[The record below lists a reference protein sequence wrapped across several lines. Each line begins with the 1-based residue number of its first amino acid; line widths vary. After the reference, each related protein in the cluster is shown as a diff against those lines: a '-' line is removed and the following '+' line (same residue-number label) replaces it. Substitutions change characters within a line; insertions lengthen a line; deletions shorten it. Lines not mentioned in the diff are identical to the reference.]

1 MPNLP
6 RIPSHSTLSYLLLVL
21 TAVSGEYPTD
31 QVIRLP
37 GGVSYKQSLLTQLK
51 QSKLLR
57 TYYRNGLRGLRLT
70 AAAKAMLLAGE
81 PDRFRPYLTGD
92 IETNVLKSE
101 VTRRLRL
108 HRMAEVLTTMFNADI
123 AVFDWEKDRLF
134 LPSATC
140 PLDPILPSY
149 YNSREVKSLGPQ
161 AAKIRGSRSAGVLL
175 ADDGIFIVYNTGP
188 GMMKWEYRAE
198 MRMKAL
204 IQTELCGHRLSSRF
218 HSSAIHGLL
227 FGSSMDVLLT
237 LMPNTSA
244 CRRNYFILDG
254 NFASFYYLVSDHRGE
269 VILQLLCCPKRRA
282 VLDSILLENLNPKK
296 PGWTIEHDAVD
307 EAGAPVI
314 FAYTCDMPRIQRFD
328 TALSLQDRTGV
339 LICFDFQEPALRQIC
354 GPYVTIQSIDFEAY
368 ERSVFPLEEDSD

>member
-218 HSSAIHGLL
+218 HSAAIHGLL

-244 CRRNYFILDG
+244 GRRNYFILDG
-254 NFASFYYLVSDHRGE
+254 NFAS
-269 VILQLLCCPKRRA
+269 
-282 VLDSILLENLNPKK
+282 
-296 PGWTIEHDAVD
+296 
-307 EAGAPVI
+307 
-314 FAYTCDMPRIQRFD
+314 
-328 TALSLQDRTGV
+328 
-339 LICFDFQEPALRQIC
+339 LI
-354 GPYVTIQSIDFEAY
+354 
-368 ERSVFPLEEDSD
+368 

>member
-123 AVFDWEKDRLF
+123 AVFDWERIVF
-134 LPSATC
+134 FCRPQPTRSIRSF
-140 PLDPILPSY
+140 PPIIIH
-149 YNSREVKSLGPQ
+149 VKSNRSGRKQP
-161 AAKIRGSRSAGVLL
+161 RSA
-175 ADDGIFIVYNTGP
+175 
-188 GMMKWEYRAE
+188 
-198 MRMKAL
+198 
-204 IQTELCGHRLSSRF
+204 
-218 HSSAIHGLL
+218 
-227 FGSSMDVLLT
+227 
-237 LMPNTSA
+237 
-244 CRRNYFILDG
+244 
-254 NFASFYYLVSDHRGE
+254 
-269 VILQLLCCPKRRA
+269 
-282 VLDSILLENLNPKK
+282 
-296 PGWTIEHDAVD
+296 
-307 EAGAPVI
+307 APVLPASCLQTME
-314 FAYTCDMPRIQRFD
+314 FL
-328 TALSLQDRTGV
+328 LSIIPVPG
-339 LICFDFQEPALRQIC
+339 
-354 GPYVTIQSIDFEAY
+354 
-368 ERSVFPLEEDSD
+368 